1 MASAGTVRLYAAGSL
16 KAALTEVAGAFEATN
31 AGSARIEAEF
41 AASGLANVS
50 LSDAE
55 LDTLI
60 AWSKGHAP
68 SAPGP
73 EPRR

>member
-31 AGSARIEAEF
+31 AGNARIEAEF

-50 LSDAE
+50 
-55 LDTLI
+55 
-60 AWSKGHAP
+60 
-68 SAPGP
+68 
-73 EPRR
+73 